1 MNLHAPKGIDVE
13 NWFIECYRKH
23 KGHPLKILIGLY
35 KGNYN
40 KFSCSII
47 FLYKACPCVGAANC
61 YS

>member
-35 KGNYN
+35 KGNYTEYYYSGN
-40 KFSCSII
+40 NYGCISCS
-47 FLYKACPCVGAANC
+47 
-61 YS
+61 